1 MCQDRRVRRYLNTV
15 VKQCVRTDRS
25 AEHLDKVLKQDVR
38 EIRILKEED
47 PPFPS
52 SASQE
57 EVLKPLVPNPYE
69 NNSWLAIEIEKLL
82 NKKSRMA
89 NSKFKFEVNSE
100 AASSNFNKLAK
111 NNFNLE
117 ELLNPTGRC
126 TTSYGSEFKEVN
138 ELEGLLSKH
147 PRWND
152 LKEKLTNGCE
162 YHLEDLPEDQRLQDL
177 QERIERG
184 YHKSAKKHEKFLS
197 RNRSSIPIAG
207 ISDRSFKT
215 ISSKSV

>member
-1 MCQDRRVRRYLNTV
+1 M
-15 VKQCVRTDRS
+15 
-25 AEHLDKVLKQDVR
+25 
-38 EIRILKEED
+38 
-47 PPFPS
+47 
-52 SASQE
+52 
-57 EVLKPLVPNPYE
+57 
-69 NNSWLAIEIEKLL
+69 
-82 NKKSRMA
+82 
-89 NSKFKFEVNSE
+89 
-100 AASSNFNKLAK
+100 
-111 NNFNLE
+111 
-117 ELLNPTGRC
+117 NPTGRC

-184 YHKSAKKHEKFLS
+184 YHKSVKKHEKFLS